1 MCHRLPL
8 LSLLLK
14 TVFKSVLQKKRP
26 TEGYFRF
33 AFDLGDW
40 HASGGFMNACVYGVQ
55 LLLNAWIC
63 ICLMISY
70 TVTLFF
76 GKEYVNESEFSQWR
90 QLSYWDNFNIFHS
103 ALHMYVFWC
112 HMCKNLFALHV
123 SIYLFLYCK
132 QNSTLFFCK
141 MQIFFFWHIVIYT
154 YTSGKIN
161 KIKNANFISF
171 ASYWI
176 LKLSICPWYYL
187 AVIQYILCIRLF
199 WTILRY
205 RCIPFTTSQKYSVRF
220 GIYSCIFMNYI
231 WFEFKS

>member
-63 ICLMISY
+63 ICLMLSY

-76 GKEYVNESEFSQWR
+76 GKEYVNESVSSLNGVNFHIETILIFFI
-90 QLSYWDNFNIFHS
+90 QLYTCMYFG
-103 ALHMYVFWC
+103 ATCAKTCLHYM
-112 HMCKNLFALHV
+112 
-123 SIYLFLYCK
+123 YLFIYFYIVNRTVHYSSVKCR
-132 QNSTLFFCK
+132 F
-141 MQIFFFWHIVIYT
+141 FFFWHIVIYT

-176 LKLSICPWYYL
+176 LKLSI
-187 AVIQYILCIRLF
+187 VHD
-199 WTILRY
+199 TILL
-205 RCIPFTTSQKYSVRF
+205 
-220 GIYSCIFMNYI
+220 
-231 WFEFKS
+231 